1 MKNQISKNQTPEK
14 ISPTNVSPA
23 DVEALKAKH
32 PELFNAL
39 VVEAK
44 KVAGTKAGKTV
55 TAQKEIPGIY
65 INKWGDVH
73 FKSLHKASALEFAGI
88 VPASKD
94 GKTTGTPLKM
104 TFSKGKIV
112 LEAVEEK
119 AQ

>member
-1 MKNQISKNQTPEK
+1 MKNQISKNQTPEIK
-14 ISPTNVSPA
+14 TPETVSPA
-23 DVEALKAKH
+23 DVAALRAKH

-44 KVAGTKAGKTV
+44 KVAGKKAGKTV
-55 TAQKEIPGIY
+55 EPQKEIAGIF

-73 FKSLHKASALEFAGI
+73 FKSLHKVSAQELAGI
-88 VPASKD
+88 FSASKD
-94 GKTTGTPLKM
+94 GKMAGTPLKM

>member
-1 MKNQISKNQTPEK
+1 MKNQKIENQTPEK
-14 ISPTNVSPA
+14 ISPTRVSPL

-55 TAQKEIPGIY
+55 EPQKEIAGIF

-73 FKSLHKASALEFAGI
+73 FKSVHKISAEKLAGI
-88 VPASKD
+88 FPAGKD
-94 GKTTGTPLKM
+94 GNGATPLRM